1 VRNPGRPAV
10 IVPTQAIDADE
21 LTAECAAA
29 AATGIVDAVE
39 WRIDP
44 LLVVA
49 SGPAQGG
56 VRTSVHSLAEAAL
69 RLLPSALTAGLPI
82 LLTVRTGFEGGQ
94 VEITEDDYA
103 EVVRELI
110 AGVADVEAD
119 AGTAAGT
126 GPTGTAASGV
136 PGSASSGVPGSASRG
151 VPVAVDVEI
160 DRAESGSLI
169 ASAREAGV
177 PVVASHHNF
186 ESTDSP
192 ERLLKTFA
200 AMSEAGAHVAKVA
213 MMPQA
218 PADVLRLLEATA
230 AADASLPVPVL
241 GISMGSLGRT
251 SRIMGADF
259 GSCAT
264 FAQIGQASAP
274 GQIEASVLA
283 EILDRV
289 GPRCG
294 CAASKFIRS
303 DLDQGV

>member
-1 VRNPGRPAV
+1 MRNPGRPAV

-21 LTAECAAA
+21 LAAECAAA

-49 SGPAQGG
+49 SGSAQGG
-56 VRTSVHSLAEAAL
+56 VHRSAHSLAEAAL
-69 RLLPSALTAGLPI
+69 RLLPSALTAELPI
-82 LLTVRTGFEGGQ
+82 LLTVRTCFEGGQ

-136 PGSASSGVPGSASRG
+136 PGSASSGVP
-151 VPVAVDVEI
+151 VAIDVEI
-160 DRAESGSLI
+160 DRAASVSLI
-169 ASAREAGV
+169 ASAQEAGV

-186 ESTDSP
+186 ESTDSA

-200 AMSEAGAHVAKVA
+200 EMSEAGAHVAKVA

-241 GISMGSLGRT
+241 GISMGCLGRT

-264 FAQIGQASAP
+264 FAQIGKASAP

-294 CAASKFIRS
+294 
-303 DLDQGV
+303 

>member
-1 VRNPGRPAV
+1 MRNPGRPAV

-49 SGPAQGG
+49 SDPAQGG
-56 VRTSVHSLAEAAL
+56 MRTSVHSLAEAAL

-110 AGVADVEAD
+110 AGVADVEAA

-136 PGSASSGVPGSASRG
+136 PGSASSGVP
-151 VPVAVDVEI
+151 VAIDVEI

-169 ASAREAGV
+169 ASAQEAGV

-186 ESTDSP
+186 ESTDSA

-289 GPRCG
+289 TG
-294 CAASKFIRS
+294 
-303 DLDQGV
+303 

>member
-1 VRNPGRPAV
+1 MKSLPFLNPAAGSPAARNPGRPAV
-10 IVPTQAIDADE
+10 IVPTQAIDAERLAAD
-21 LTAECAAA
+21 CAAA

-44 LLVVA
+44 LLA
-49 SGPAQGG
+49 AGSGSALT
-56 VRTSVHSLAEAAL
+56 RAEAAL
-69 RLLPSALTAGLPI
+69 RLLPRALTAGLPI
-82 LLTVRTGFEGGQ
+82 LVTVRTGFEGGQ

-103 EVVRELI
+103 EAVRALI
-110 AGVADVEAD
+110 AGIAEVGVGDGAAAD
-119 AGTAAGT
+119 ADAVAVA
-126 GPTGTAASGV
+126 AASGI
-136 PGSASSGVPGSASRG
+136 PGSGTSG

-160 DRAESGSLI
+160 DRADSDSLI
-169 ASAREAGV
+169 ASARESGV

-186 ESTDSP
+186 EATDSAD
-192 ERLLKTFA
+192 RLLRTFA
-200 AMSEAGAHVAKVA
+200 AMSEAGADVAKVA
-213 MMPQA
+213 MMPQE

-241 GISMGSLGRT
+241 GIAMGLLGRT

-264 FAQIGQASAP
+264 FAQIGRASAP

-289 GPRCG
+289 TG
-294 CAASKFIRS
+294 
-303 DLDQGV
+303 

>member
-1 VRNPGRPAV
+1 MRNPDRPAI
-10 IVPTQAIDADE
+10 IVPTQALDAED
-21 LTAECAAA
+21 LAAECAAA

-44 LLVVA
+44 LLAAA
-49 SGPAQGG
+49 SGSAQGG
-56 VRTSVHSLAEAAL
+56 AHSGVHGLAEAAL
-69 RLLPSALTAGLPI
+69 RLLPHALTAGLPI

-94 VEITEDDYA
+94 VEITEDAYA

-110 AGVADVEAD
+110 AGVADVEAG
-119 AGTAAGT
+119 AGTAAGAGPSGT
-126 GPTGTAASGV
+126 GGTGTAASGV
-136 PGSASSGVPGSASRG
+136 PGSASWG
-151 VPVAVDVEI
+151 VPVAIDVEI

-169 ASAREAGV
+169 ASARQAGV

-186 ESTDSP
+186 ESTDSA

-200 AMSEAGAHVAKVA
+200 AMSEAGADVAKVA

-241 GISMGSLGRT
+241 GIAMGLLGRT

-264 FAQIGQASAP
+264 FAQIGRASAP

-289 GPRCG
+289 GGRC
-294 CAASKFIRS
+294 
-303 DLDQGV
+303 V

>member
-1 VRNPGRPAV
+1 MPFLNPAAGSPAVRNPGRPAV

-56 VRTSVHSLAEAAL
+56 VRKSVHSLAEAAL

-119 AGTAAGT
+119 AGTAACT

-136 PGSASSGVPGSASRG
+136 PGSASSGVP
-151 VPVAVDVEI
+151 VAIDVEI
-160 DRAESGSLI
+160 DRAASVSLI
-169 ASAREAGV
+169 ASAQEAGV

-200 AMSEAGAHVAKVA
+200 AMGEAGADVAKVA

-274 GQIEASVLA
+274 GQVEASVLA

-294 CAASKFIRS
+294 
-303 DLDQGV
+303 

>member
-1 VRNPGRPAV
+1 MRNPGRPAV

-56 VRTSVHSLAEAAL
+56 VRTSVHRLAEAAL
-69 RLLPSALTAGLPI
+69 RLLTSALTAGLPI

-119 AGTAAGT
+119 AGTAAGA
-126 GPTGTAASGV
+126 GPTGTAA
-136 PGSASSGVPGSASRG
+136 SGVPGSASRG

-160 DRAESGSLI
+160 DRAASVSLI
-169 ASAREAGV
+169 ASAQEAGV

-200 AMSEAGAHVAKVA
+200 AMGEAGADVAKVA

-274 GQIEASVLA
+274 GQVEASVLA

-294 CAASKFIRS
+294 
-303 DLDQGV
+303 

>member
-1 VRNPGRPAV
+1 MRNPDRPAI
-10 IVPTQAIDADE
+10 IVPTQALDAED
-21 LTAECAAA
+21 LAAECAAA

-39 WRIDP
+39 WRID
-44 LLVVA
+44 LLLAAA
-49 SGPAQGG
+49 SGSAQGG
-56 VRTSVHSLAEAAL
+56 AHSGVHGLAEAAL
-69 RLLPSALTAGLPI
+69 RLLPHALTAGLPI

-94 VEITEDDYA
+94 VEITEDAYA

-110 AGVADVEAD
+110 AGVADVEAG
-119 AGTAAGT
+119 AGTAAGAGPSGT
-126 GPTGTAASGV
+126 GGTGTAASGV
-136 PGSASSGVPGSASRG
+136 PGSASWG
-151 VPVAVDVEI
+151 VPVAIDVEI

-169 ASAREAGV
+169 ASARQAGV

-186 ESTDSP
+186 ESTDSA

-200 AMSEAGAHVAKVA
+200 AMSEAGADVAKVA

-241 GISMGSLGRT
+241 GIAMGLLGRT
-251 SRIMGADF
+251 SRIMGAGF

-264 FAQIGQASAP
+264 FAQIGRASAP

-289 GPRCG
+289 GGRC
-294 CAASKFIRS
+294 
-303 DLDQGV
+303 V

>member
-1 VRNPGRPAV
+1 MRNPGRPAV

-49 SGPAQGG
+49 SDPAQSG
-56 VRTSVHSLAEAAL
+56 VRTSMHSLAEAAL

-94 VEITEDDYA
+94 VELTEDDYA

-126 GPTGTAASGV
+126 GPTGTTASGV
-136 PGSASSGVPGSASRG
+136 PGSASSGVP
-151 VPVAVDVEI
+151 VAIDIEI
-160 DRAESGSLI
+160 DRAESDSLI
-169 ASAREAGV
+169 GSARDAGV
-177 PVVASHHNF
+177 PIVASHHNF
-186 ESTDSP
+186 ESTDSA

-289 GPRCG
+289 TG
-294 CAASKFIRS
+294 
-303 DLDQGV
+303 

>member
-1 VRNPGRPAV
+1 MKSLPFLNPAAGSPAVRNPGRPAV

-136 PGSASSGVPGSASRG
+136 PGSASSGVP
-151 VPVAVDVEI
+151 VAIDVEI
-160 DRAESGSLI
+160 DRAASVSLI
-169 ASAREAGV
+169 ASAQEAGV

-186 ESTDSP
+186 ESTDSA

-274 GQIEASVLA
+274 GQVEASVLA

-294 CAASKFIRS
+294 
-303 DLDQGV
+303 